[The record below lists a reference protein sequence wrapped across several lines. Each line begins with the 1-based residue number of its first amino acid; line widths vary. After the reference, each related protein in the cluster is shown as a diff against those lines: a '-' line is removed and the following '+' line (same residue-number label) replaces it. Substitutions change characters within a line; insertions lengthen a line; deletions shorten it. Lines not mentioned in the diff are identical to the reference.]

1 MSKYRVSIKLAT
13 VDALYNPSVN
23 STVFTVS
30 VDSLKFSISG
40 KQYILSD
47 VETPN
52 YLNIYLSVFY
62 GRYYMFYNSTFHRS
76 DCK

>member
-23 STVFTVS
+23 PTMFTVG

-40 KQYILSD
+40 KQYVLLD
-47 VETPN
+47 VETPK
-52 YLNIYLSVFY
+52 YLNMSRCLFY
-62 GRYYMFYNSTFHRS
+62 GRYCVLYNRIFFTGL
-76 DCK
+76 